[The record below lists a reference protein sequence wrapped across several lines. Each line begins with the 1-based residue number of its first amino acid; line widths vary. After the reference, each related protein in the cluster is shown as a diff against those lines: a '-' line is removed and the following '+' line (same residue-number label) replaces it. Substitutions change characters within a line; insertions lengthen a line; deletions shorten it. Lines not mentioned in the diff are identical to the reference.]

1 MKTENQ
7 ITLTLSFS
15 NDRELLEF
23 ARAYLL
29 WRTGKVPAAP
39 PSHSPEN
46 PYYEIRQQLES
57 FEGRKNVVYVDTN
70 GFPTVGIGHRT
81 VFIDAELVG
90 RALNVGDQIT
100 DEEVLTLFVHDV
112 DSVQSLLEK
121 TAGFSSLSEGRKNA
135 LIDLAF
141 SMGYSG
147 LKKFENMWAAI
158 ERGDFKE
165 AAKEIVNSKWAKDV
179 GERRSS
185 IVARM
190 MEEGITFTH
199 ATGAK

>member
-1 MKTENQ
+1 MKLYENQ
-7 ITLTLSFS
+7 ITLTIGFAS
-15 NDRELLEF
+15 DRELLEF
-23 ARAYLL
+23 ARGFLL
-29 WRTGKVPAAP
+29 WRTGRLPAAP
-39 PSHSPEN
+39 PSQSPEN
-46 PYYEIRQQLES
+46 PYYEIRQQLEF

-81 VFIDAELVG
+81 VFIDVELVG
-90 RALNVGDQIT
+90 RALSVGDQIT
-100 DEEVLTLFVHDV
+100 DDEILTLFVHDI
-112 DSVQSLLEK
+112 DDAIAQLEK

-147 LKKFENMWAAI
+147 LKKFTNMWAAI
-158 ERGDFKE
+158 ERGDFPE
-165 AAKEIVNSKWAKDV
+165 AAKEILNSKWAKDV

-190 MEEGITFTH
+190 MAEGITFTKV
-199 ATGAK
+199 TRI